1 MALGNCTSEI
11 QDCDFGQMTMEQL
24 FRKLLRIDGN
34 CMYLN
39 TGNNSYTASDITN
52 YSFNAAD
59 RATVESTLNTFK
71 TDNANVTVISQEI
84 VWNGASYDVFI
95 RYKA

>member
-11 QDCDFGQMTMEQL
+11 QDCDLGQMTFEQL

-52 YSFNAAD
+52 YSFNAANRGAVD
-59 RATVESTLNTFK
+59 TALNTFK
-71 TDNANVTVISQEI
+71 TNNANVTVISQEI

>member
-11 QDCDFGQMTMEQL
+11 QDCGLEDFTLDQL

-52 YSFNAAD
+52 YSFNAANRGAVD
-59 RATVESTLNTFK
+59 TALNTFK
-71 TDNANVTVISQEI
+71 TNFPNATPISQEI